1 MPDGFLNLLKPPGMS
16 SFLAVHLVRKLLP
29 KGTKVGHMGT
39 LDPAA
44 AGVLPL
50 GVGSATRLFDY
61 VADKQ
66 KLYRAELCLGAATD
80 TQDATGCVLAQA
92 PPPSLAAVEAALPA
106 FQGCIW
112 QSPPAYSAVHV
123 DGKRAYELARAGK
136 APETLPKRQVQVD
149 SIRLLGPSG
158 ENRCL
163 LDIACGKGVYVR
175 TLLDEIAKAAGGFGH
190 MSLLVRLRSGVF
202 SIENAVT
209 PEELRR
215 QVASG
220 EWPLLPMDLPIAHL
234 PKVELPDSLRNQV
247 KNGAPLRV
255 GREACAQ
262 GPLRVYVGGRF
273 AGIAQERGGM
283 LRFAAMLL
291 KDDPDRQAP

>member
-80 TQDATGCVLAQA
+80 TQDATGRVLAQA

-209 PEELRR
+209 PEELRC

-234 PKVELPDSLRNQV
+234 PKVELPESLRNQV

-273 AGIAQERGGM
+273 AGIAQGQEGT